1 MLLLQQK
8 KKKNHSQPSIIKKK
22 NIILFLSLLVNYC
35 ILMYLEIM
43 ILNIYNFLI
52 LYRGLFRGF
61 FFFSA
66 LAQNHGSFPAQNCNF
81 QLNNAEISTS
91 YSSAT
96 FCSDSILRSAS
107 NEFKKMGQRIFVFI
121 IGGATRSEVSFLKF
135 SLFLELQLNF
145 GYNLIFF
152 PYTAA
157 SYEFVTSSQ
166 QNSEGKQSWVLLVLM
181 IRFYISR

>member
-8 KKKNHSQPSIIKKK
+8 KKKNNSQPSIIKKK

-66 LAQNHGSFPAQNCNF
+66 LAQNHGSFPA
-81 QLNNAEISTS
+81 
-91 YSSAT
+91 
-96 FCSDSILRSAS
+96 
-107 NEFKKMGQRIFVFI
+107 
-121 IGGATRSEVSFLKF
+121 
-135 SLFLELQLNF
+135 
-145 GYNLIFF
+145 
-152 PYTAA
+152 
-157 SYEFVTSSQ
+157 
-166 QNSEGKQSWVLLVLM
+166 
-181 IRFYISR
+181 